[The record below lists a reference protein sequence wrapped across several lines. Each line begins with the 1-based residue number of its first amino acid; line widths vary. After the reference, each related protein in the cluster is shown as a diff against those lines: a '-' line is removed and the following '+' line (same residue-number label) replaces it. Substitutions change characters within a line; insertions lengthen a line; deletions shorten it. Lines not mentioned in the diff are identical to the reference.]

1 MTRLLALFRFH
12 KQEAKSQDGF
22 TLVEML
28 MVLSLIMLL
37 LILPITQMKK
47 IEENQKLV
55 LFLQMFQNDLF
66 LTQRNAA
73 IKQIPTRIIFF
84 KGNYEIQDNLLNPPI
99 VNRKYDPDILIT
111 YLSLKPP
118 LRYTADGT
126 ISNSGTISIRYKNS
140 EYIITFYLGS
150 GRFKYDKK

>member
-12 KQEAKSQDGF
+12 KQKAKNQDGF

-37 LILPITQMKK
+37 LILPITHMKK

-66 LTQRNAA
+66 LT
-73 IKQIPTRIIFF
+73 
-84 KGNYEIQDNLLNPPI
+84 
-99 VNRKYDPDILIT
+99 
-111 YLSLKPP
+111 
-118 LRYTADGT
+118 
-126 ISNSGTISIRYKNS
+126 
-140 EYIITFYLGS
+140 
-150 GRFKYDKK
+150 